1 MSAEKLKF
9 PITPRQHGVLHQAL
23 TMYVA
28 QLKEDL
34 RNTSDVSY
42 TWSLLTQALEEA
54 RDTAR
59 TLQLK
64 VE

>member
-1 MSAEKLKF
+1 MTAENLKF
-9 PITPRQHGVLHQAL
+9 SITPRQHGVLHVAL
-23 TMYVA
+23 TLHVA

-34 RNTSDVSY
+34 RTTSDVSY
-42 TWSLLTQALEEA
+42 AWSLLAQALEQA
-54 RDTAR
+54 RSTAK